1 MVKNMDRILSQF
13 PSSIDTL
20 ALPGI
25 QKTILL
31 STDTN
36 SRILSTPA
44 MISLTSVNGDEALQ
58 SFTKSQIPVAVLLEG
73 KFKSPFANRINAA
86 TKDSV
91 LQNTGKA
98 YLQKGS
104 QSSKQVL
111 IADADILTNSISS
124 SGPLPMGMIPME
136 NYQFGNR
143 TFFTNA
149 IAYLNEPE
157 ELMTARDKEWVVR
170 TLNKEKVSTNRLFWQ
185 ILLTVVPLILLWLA
199 YYTGL
204 RIRKGQFAA

>member
-1 MVKNMDRILSQF
+1 
-13 PSSIDTL
+13 
-20 ALPGI
+20 
-25 QKTILL
+25 
-31 STDTN
+31 
-36 SRILSTPA
+36 
-44 MISLTSVNGDEALQ
+44 
-58 SFTKSQIPVAVLLEG
+58 
-73 KFKSPFANRINAA
+73 
-86 TKDSV
+86 
-91 LQNTGKA
+91 
-98 YLQKGS
+98 
-104 QSSKQVL
+104 
-111 IADADILTNSISS
+111 
-124 SGPLPMGMIPME
+124 MGMIPME

-143 TFFTNA
+143 TYITNA